1 MARTAWLIRSGRADG
16 GRRRRYQRW
25 AGVLAAVVATG
36 LPLLA
41 ATTAEA
47 SGGAGEFVSL
57 TNSARSGHGVS
68 RLAVSGDLASIA
80 QRQAQR
86 MADKGELYH
95 NPKLA
100 SEVHGWQ
107 KIGENVGY
115 GPDAAAIHNAFMHSS
130 GHRANI
136 LDGAYTQIGV
146 GVVVKHG
153 VVWVSEVFRQ
163 PEGAVAAKPHHPPQ
177 AHAEPDPVAEAP
189 RDPRQQ
195 PDQARDAQGGPLVER
210 SAQSSREPVAHGF
223 RPFAVAAAVKHS
235 ASPSHSSPA
244 PTPTVAA
251 VPVVTSS
258 GSPSTPLTVD
268 PHRLLPVR
276 STAAHRP
283 TPAADHRRGPRWD
296 AGHPR
301 GARAGAQPAGALAL
315 TASAARRRSA

>member
-1 MARTAWLIRSGRADG
+1 MARSAWLIRSGRADG

-47 SGGAGEFVSL
+47 SGGAGDFVSL

-86 MADKGELYH
+86 MADKGELFH

-100 SEVHGWQ
+100 SEVHNWQ

-115 GPDAAAIHNAFMHSS
+115 GPDAASIHNAFMHSS

-136 LDGAYTQIGV
+136 LDSAYTQIGV

-153 VVWVSEVFRQ
+153 VVWASEVFRQ
-163 PEGAVAAKPHHPPQ
+163 PEGAVA
-177 AHAEPDPVAEAP
+177 
-189 RDPRQQ
+189 
-195 PDQARDAQGGPLVER
+195 
-210 SAQSSREPVAHGF
+210 
-223 RPFAVAAAVKHS
+223 
-235 ASPSHSSPA
+235 
-244 PTPTVAA
+244 
-251 VPVVTSS
+251 
-258 GSPSTPLTVD
+258 
-268 PHRLLPVR
+268 
-276 STAAHRP
+276 
-283 TPAADHRRGPRWD
+283 
-296 AGHPR
+296 
-301 GARAGAQPAGALAL
+301 
-315 TASAARRRSA
+315 

>member
-86 MADKGELYH
+86 MADKGELFH

-100 SEVHGWQ
+100 SEVHDWQ

-115 GPDAAAIHNAFMHSS
+115 GPDAASIHNAFMHSS

-136 LDGAYTQIGV
+136 LDGAFTQIGV
-146 GVVVKHG
+146 GVVVKDG

-163 PEGAVAAKPHHPPQ
+163 PEGAVAAKPHHPKPKPKPTPSPTPSPKHHVD
-177 AHAEPDPVAEAP
+177 A
-189 RDPRQQ
+189 RQQ
-195 PDQARDAQGGPLVER
+195 PHQARDGQGGPLVER

-223 RPFAVAAAVKHS
+223 RPFAVAAAREALREPLAQLPRAH
-235 ASPSHSSPA
+235 PDGC
-244 PTPTVAA
+244 
-251 VPVVTSS
+251 
-258 GSPSTPLTVD
+258 GSPRGDL
-268 PHRLLPVR
+268 VR
-276 STAAHRP
+276 
-283 TPAADHRRGPRWD
+283 
-296 AGHPR
+296 
-301 GARAGAQPAGALAL
+301 
-315 TASAARRRSA
+315 AARPRP

>member
-1 MARTAWLIRSGRADG
+1 MARTAWLVRSGRADG

-95 NPKLA
+95 NPNLA
-100 SEVHGWQ
+100 SEVHNWQ

-115 GPDAAAIHNAFMHSS
+115 GPDVSSIHNAFMHSS

-136 LDGAYTQIGV
+136 LDGAFTQIGV
-146 GVVVKHG
+146 GVVVKDG

-163 PEGAVAAKPHHPPQ
+163 PEGAVAAKPHHPKPKPSPTPSPKHHATAASSPAKHITPT
-177 AHAEPDPVAEAP
+177 AHPSSSAPPSRPASPTPTASAHSSTPPAKHSPSASHHAAVATPTLA
-189 RDPRQQ
+189 
-195 PDQARDAQGGPLVER
+195 
-210 SAQSSREPVAHGF
+210 
-223 RPFAVAAAVKHS
+223 AVAAVAS
-235 ASPSHSSPA
+235 TSSPSPTLSVAPA
-244 PTPTVAA
+244 PADAARPLDRSKPTDASSNGPSPWAA
-251 VPVVTSS
+251 LGTLGILAVLGLALS
-258 GSPSTPLTVD
+258 L
-268 PHRLLPVR
+268 RVR
-276 STAAHRP
+276 STH
-283 TPAADHRRGPRWD
+283 
-296 AGHPR
+296 
-301 GARAGAQPAGALAL
+301 
-315 TASAARRRSA
+315 